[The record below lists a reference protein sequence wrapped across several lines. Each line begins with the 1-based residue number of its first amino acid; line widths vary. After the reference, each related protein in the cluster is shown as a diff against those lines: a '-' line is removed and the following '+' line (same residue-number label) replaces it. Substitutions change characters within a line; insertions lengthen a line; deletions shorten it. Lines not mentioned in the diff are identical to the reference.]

1 MGFACAGVVT
11 PVVAPYSRSVEVA
24 ITGSGI
30 AAQHAGSDGDKGNCG
45 RRTDATK
52 GQKQAN

>member
-30 AAQHAGSDGDKGNCG
+30 AAQHAGSDGDKSNCG
-45 RRTDATK
+45 RRADATK